1 MSMWDIQYVELR
13 SPEKIESDR
22 LERLRLNQ
30 VFKNSGRRY
39 YDPNHKI
46 HYSRFNSVDH
56 LSDGTFSNGSI
67 NSSDVMYYNQN
78 PDNAI
83 HTDYY
88 IRAAKQLG
96 ITVEQAAKASRRGAE
111 AGSGKARDSM
121 VRGFQDQND
130 GGNRA
135 NQYAVNRKLAAKVT
149 ASSYARMGASERSYY
164 DQMPNVFNFAKQAS
178 DEAGRIED
186 IAIELR
192 RVQEETSRI
201 AEENRV
207 RIEMDRELK
216 VIEDQRLEE
225 KKRVEKEKK
234 FIEEKMA
241 IEEKKFL
248 EEKRIIEQKIMEQQ
262 TITAEIEYAK
272 NNPPVTFTEQ
282 KNDGDFNISPTSSAL
297 IPDTVTGS
305 HKMPDGTTMKDS
317 DMDNQNGMIIGAGMA
332 ATIGIG
338 IVGLLLYTRRDK
350 K

>member
-22 LERLRLNQ
+22 L
-30 VFKNSGRRY
+30 GRVKANKEFFDGGNRFN
-39 YDPNHKI
+39 DPNHKV
-46 HYSRFNSVDH
+46 HYARLQGVESI
-56 LSDGTFSNGSI
+56 DG
-67 NSSDVMYYNQN
+67 DVMYYNRGST
-78 PDNAI
+78 
-83 HTDYY
+83 HFDYY
-88 IRAAKQLG
+88 IRAAKKLG
-96 ITVEQAAKASRRGAE
+96 LTVDQARIASLRGAE
-111 AGSGKARDSM
+111 AGSGKIRDNM

-135 NQYAVNRKLAAKVT
+135 SQYAVNRKLAAKVT

-207 RIEMDRELK
+207 RIEMERELK

-282 KNDGDFNISPTSSAL
+282 KNEGDFNISPTSSAL